1 MNWDLVF
8 YIALVV
14 AALCIA
20 AGLIWAHDRVQLLEE
35 LVERLESEQLSLRI
49 NAKATRDSLHAL
61 RDSCKDLSEV
71 VGSIDRDVSEMSRT
85 ADCPVDYPLDYE
97 TSDHEDACLGCGRC
111 MKGDCS

>member
-1 MNWDLVF
+1 MSVAT
-8 YIALVV
+8 IAFV
-14 AALCIA
+14 AALA
-20 AGLIWAHDRVQLLEE
+20 AALMDVTMTFSLHNRVKLLEGMVDD
-35 LVERLESEQLSLRI
+35 LSVEQLSLRI
-49 NAKATRDSLHAL
+49 NAKATRDSLRAL

>member
-1 MNWDLVF
+1 MSVTM
-8 YIALVV
+8 IGVIVALVAV
-14 AALCIA
+14 LVGAAVTCSL
-20 AGLIWAHDRVQLLEE
+20 HDRVKLLEGMVDN
-35 LVERLESEQLSLRI
+35 LSLEQLSMRI

-85 ADCPVDYPLDYE
+85 IDYPLDYE

>member
-20 AGLIWAHDRVQLLEE
+20 VGLIWAHDRVQLLEE
-35 LVERLESEQLSLRI
+35 LVERLEFEQLSLRI

>member
-1 MNWDLVF
+1 MSATMIGV
-8 YIALVV
+8 IVALVAVLVGV
-14 AALCIA
+14 AVTCSL
-20 AGLIWAHDRVQLLEE
+20 HDRVKLLEGMVDN
-35 LVERLESEQLSLRI
+35 LSLEQLSMRI

>member
-1 MNWDLVF
+1 MSVTM
-8 YIALVV
+8 IGVIAALVAV
-14 AALCIA
+14 LVGVTVTCS
-20 AGLIWAHDRVQLLEE
+20 LHDRVKLLEGMVDN
-35 LVERLESEQLSLRI
+35 LSLEQLSMRI

-71 VGSIDRDVSEMSRT
+71 VGSIDRDVLEMSRT